1 MTGVLRAL
9 ATGYKINIYFGFGEY
24 ADKTSESASVK
35 PFGDLALS
43 DKVVAARLTAE
54 KPAKNLLNFAF
65 DGTAE
70 LKDENDQVVGR
81 YDIDVDITITAEQA

>member
-1 MTGVLRAL
+1 MLRAL
-9 ATGYKINIYFGFGEY
+9 ATDYKIDIYFGFGEY
-24 ADKTSESASVK
+24 ADQSSESASVK

-43 DKVVAARLTAE
+43 DKVVAARPTAD

>member
-1 MTGVLRAL
+1 MR
-9 ATGYKINIYFGFGEY
+9 IN
-24 ADKTSESASVK
+24 
-35 PFGDLALS
+35 
-43 DKVVAARLTAE
+43 KVVAARPTAD

-70 LKDENDQVVGR
+70 LKDANDQVVGR

>member
-9 ATGYKINIYFGFGEY
+9 ATDYKINIYFGFGEY
-24 ADKTSESASVK
+24 ADQSSESASVK

-43 DKVVAARLTAE
+43 DKVVAARPTAD
-54 KPAKNLLNFAF
+54 KPAKNLLSFAF

-70 LKDENDQVVGR
+70 LKDENDQVVGK